1 MTSVDVVVAEVDESL
16 EMFIVESLIVIV
28 VSRDTAR
35 DGGGGGGGRVGDVE
49 EVDVSGVGG

>member
-16 EMFIVESLIVIV
+16 EMFIVESLTVIV

-35 DGGGGGGGRVGDVE
+35 D
-49 EVDVSGVGG
+49 